1 MLKTLAPL
9 FGAVL
14 FAATTSLY
22 AQATPAPAPEADK
35 GGRHFDCS
43 QAKDPKACEER
54 REKVKAA
61 YSKAKSAC
69 EGKKDAEHRACMR
82 DEMCAQ
88 SKDPAK
94 CKAEVNKRAE
104 AFKDARDAC
113 KDKQGD
119 ELRSC
124 MRAQRG
130 KK

>member
-1 MLKTLAPL
+1 MLKALTPL

-22 AQATPAPAPEADK
+22 AQATPAPAPKADK

-43 QAKDPKACEER
+43 QAKDPKACEEH
-54 REKVKAA
+54 REKMKAA
-61 YSKAKSAC
+61 YAKAKSAC
-69 EGKKDAEHRACMR
+69 DGKEGAEHRACMR

-104 AFKDARDAC
+104 AFKKARAAC
-113 KDKQGD
+113 GDKKGD
-119 ELRSC
+119 ELRAC
-124 MRAQRG
+124 MREQRG